1 MRYIIIILLFSSCSA
16 NFHLRQALKKGIK
29 PETTIVNKTDSIFFG
44 SLNDSISQIVIYKTV
59 EVKENC
65 DSLLK
70 ANPGKDTIYIRKIQK
85 QICPRISID
94 SIYQIKIRIQD
105 STYFVPVH
113 VLISSDGGKFH
124 WKIKLSE
131 FNVVVKTQTTKNI
144 YKPESPIKWW
154 WLVVTAFLFLFVG
167 ILLRR

>member
-1 MRYIIIILLFSSCSA
+1 MRYIAILLLLSSCSA

-59 EVKENC
+59 EVNADC

-70 ANPGKDTIYIRKIQK
+70 ANPEKDTIYIRKIQK
-85 QICPRISID
+85 KVCPRIAID
-94 SIYQIKIRIQD
+94 SVYRISLIVQD
-105 STYFVPVH
+105 STYFINVH
-113 VLISSDGGKFH
+113 VFINSDGGKFT
-124 WKIKLSE
+124 WKITGNDL
-131 FNVVVKTQTTKNI
+131 NIPIKTQTIKNT

-154 WLVVTAFLFLFVG
+154 WLVITAFFFLFVG
-167 ILLRR
+167 IILRR